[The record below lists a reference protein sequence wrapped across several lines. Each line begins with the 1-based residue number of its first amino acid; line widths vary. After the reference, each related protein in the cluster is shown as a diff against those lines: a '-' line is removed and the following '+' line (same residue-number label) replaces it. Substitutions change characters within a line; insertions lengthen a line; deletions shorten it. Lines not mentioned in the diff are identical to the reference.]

1 MRRILIICNTHFQV
15 IVALQLKLTL
25 FKGDEV
31 DVHVSDHSLN
41 AAGVASRLRR
51 TGLFG
56 NVFYRETK
64 AEITAGKVQKAW
76 GFAAACFGVRRY
88 PVHLDYDEI
97 LFYNLNIPVYH
108 VVDAAA
114 NGSRETVF
122 SGMEEGVLSY
132 GRMAYGKSPELLD
145 SVRAVTGHP
154 QIKRSIARYYCFF
167 PELYQAQ
174 GGAIKPKRIPPVCTS
189 LKELRQILPGVF
201 DFEPEA
207 IPQSL
212 IFFTSSSDV
221 DGCGFGETEL
231 VLELAELVGR
241 NNLLVKMHPRD
252 DRNVYRDAGLTV
264 MARSDVPW
272 EVIQICGAADESM
285 CMTVTSGA
293 FINPATLLGS
303 KAKGVFWRLDRPDN
317 AGLSDRMDFI
327 ESTLRLLHEAG
338 TCEGI
343 QIIDAKDAPHMLD
356 FLLGAAGEV
365 PCRGGVAR

>member
-31 DVHVSDHSLN
+31 DVHISDHSLN
-41 AAGVASRLRR
+41 AAAVVARLRW
-51 TGLFG
+51 TGLFS

-64 AEITAGKVQKAW
+64 SEIAASKIQKAW

-88 PVHLDYDEI
+88 PVYLDYDEI
-97 LFYNLNIPVYH
+97 LFYNLNMPVYH

-122 SGMEEGVLSY
+122 SGMEEGILSY
-132 GRMAYGKSPELLD
+132 GRMAYGKSPDLLD
-145 SVRAVTGHP
+145 SVRAVTGCP
-154 QIKRSIARYYCFF
+154 QIKRTIARYYCFF

-174 GGAIKPKRIPPVCTS
+174 GGAIEPVRIPPVCTS
-189 LKELRQILPGVF
+189 LKELRQILADVF
-201 DFEPEA
+201 DFEPEV
-207 IPQSL
+207 IPQRL

-241 NNLLVKMHPRD
+241 DNLLVKMHPRD

-264 MARSDVPW
+264 MTRSDVPW
-272 EVIQICGAADESM
+272 EVVQICGAADESM

-293 FINPATLLGS
+293 FINSATLLGS
-303 KAKGVFWRLDRPDN
+303 KAKGVFWRLDRPGST
-317 AGLSDRMDFI
+317 GLSDRANFI
-327 ESTLRLLHEAG
+327 ESTLRLLHEVGA
-338 TCEGI
+338 CEGI
-343 QIIDAKDAPHMLD
+343 QIIDAKDTLHVLSS
-356 FLLGAAGEV
+356 LLGAAKEA
-365 PCRGGVAR
+365 PYRGGAAQ